1 MGKYSDILLGQKPRE
16 SAPVS
21 DPDRGAGFL
30 DLAESYRA
38 DDPQTRMR
46 ILAENRFPD
55 LPESERM
62 ARYRM
67 TPKGPAYLSDDGQWY
82 LSEPDGFVQGAK
94 QFGASAL
101 GHIESLGGS
110 TAGAIMGTA
119 AGGPLGGLLGAA
131 LGGAGGE
138 GFRKTHA
145 NLAYDEP
152 QTSLG
157 NIKDMAVEAGF
168 AAAGEGAGQLVGK
181 ALSRKAVRDISRYDD
196 VAASNLAMKADK
208 AGITLTPAEV
218 TNLRSLINRQTLLRD
233 LPDSADIV
241 EDFLKLRNKQVQRG
255 VYQYLQRLSPEQTP
269 HFAYKKGAK
278 AAEGAREA
286 LEQSRM
292 KAASPYYQ
300 QAADDTVNI
309 APVLENLQGR
319 IKQFSGTKVGKTL
332 SQLDKALKNGDQPKN
347 LIGQLD
353 AVKGDMDDLIAKAK
367 RDGRKTRLRELTAFK
382 HELVSAMDE
391 ASPAYRTGRQIF
403 EERSLPINELDK
415 SLAGDMIREG
425 NQAAPD
431 LGKVLFGRRSSP
443 AAVKQARKII
453 TVHDP
458 NSWNAVVRGHIQNTL
473 EEMADSSVGEAA
485 NLGGMFRKRLL
496 GTSTKQTMLR
506 NALDNNQYQAL
517 MDLSDVLE
525 ATGRAMK
532 GQSMTAQRGEMIR
545 ELRREATPAASNLI
559 APHRIPSKVA
569 EWYQDIKLGRYAE
582 QLARIMT
589 DPDGMMKLRTQVKLL
604 KQLSPREK
612 QFYNALGAAVGTL
625 IGNTE

>member
-1 MGKYSDILLGQKPRE
+1 MGKYSAILLGQPPKQPD
-16 SAPVS
+16 PIS

-55 LPESERM
+55 LPEAERL
-62 ARYRM
+62 ARYRQ
-67 TPKGPAYLSDDGQWY
+67 TPQGIAYQGDDGQWY
-82 LSEPDGFVQGAK
+82 LSEPDGFWQGAK

-110 TAGAIMGTA
+110 TLGAVLGTTA
-119 AGGPLGGLLGAA
+119 AGPVGGLLGAA

-138 GFRKTHA
+138 GSRKVHA

-157 NIKDMAVEAGF
+157 NIKAMATEAGF
-168 AAAGEGAGQLVGK
+168 AAAGEGAGQLLGK
-181 ALSRKAVRDISRYDD
+181 ALSRKAVKDLNRYNEE
-196 VAASNLAMKADK
+196 AADLLTRKAEK
-208 AGITLTPAEV
+208 AGVTLTPAEI
-218 TNLRSLINRQTLLRD
+218 TNLRSLINRQALLRD

-241 EDFLKLRNKQVQRG
+241 EDFLKLRNKQVQRS
-255 VYQYLQRLSPEQTP
+255 VYHYLQNLSPEQTP
-269 HFAYKKGAK
+269 HFAYKKGVR
-278 AAEGAREA
+278 AAEGAKEA
-286 LEQSRM
+286 LEQSRA
-292 KAASPYYQ
+292 KAADPYYR
-300 QAADDTVNI
+300 QAAQDTVDI
-309 APVLENLQGR
+309 APVLQKLKGR
-319 IKQFSGTKVGKTL
+319 IKQFSGTRVGKTL
-332 SQLDKALKNGDQPKN
+332 TQLDKALKNGDTPKN
-347 LIGQLD
+347 LVGQID
-353 AVKGDMDDLIAKAK
+353 AVKGDLDDLIAKAK

-391 ASPAYRTGRQIF
+391 ASPTYRQGRQIF
-403 EERSLPINELDK
+403 EERSLPINELEK
-415 SLAGDMIREG
+415 SLVGDMIGEG
-425 NQAAPD
+425 KQAAPD
-431 LGKVLFGRRSSP
+431 LGRIIFGKRSSP

-453 TVHDP
+453 TIHDP
-458 NSWNAVVRGHIQNTL
+458 KAWNAVVRGHIQNTL
-473 EEMADSSVGEAA
+473 EEMAESSVGEAS

-496 GTSTKQTMLR
+496 GTSSKQAMLR
-506 NALDNNQYQAL
+506 NALDERQFQAL

-525 ATGRAMK
+525 ASGRAMK

-545 ELRREATPAASNLI
+545 ELRREATPAASNLV
-559 APHRIPSKVA
+559 APHRIPSKLA
-569 EWYQDIKLGRYAE
+569 DWYQDLKMGRYAE

-589 DPDGMMKLRTQVKLL
+589 DPEGMAKLRTQVKLL